1 MSYSPVSLSPGLDP
15 VGSASPGHGVRALPS
30 RFSQA
35 LATRRRRQMAL
46 GALFPVIVAA
56 GWLYPLVGFFIPLC
70 MALGLGL
77 AAFRGR
83 TWCDWLCPR
92 GSFEDA
98 WLARISR
105 NTRIPELFRR
115 VPVRLAVLAFLMAM
129 LTWQLLVR
137 WPDPYAIGAF
147 FVLLLT
153 VTTGVAVVL
162 GVIYHQRTWCY
173 LCPIGTLAHWLGKNR
188 RPLTVAA
195 AQCSACALC
204 SRRCPMQLAPEAL
217 KAAPRM
223 PSGGDCLKC
232 GLCVA
237 ACPRQAL
244 SFEKA
249 A

>member
-1 MSYSPVSLSPGLDP
+1 MSCNPVHPFPGLDP
-15 VGSASPGHGVRALPS
+15 VESSSGPGVRTLPS

-35 LATRRRRQMAL
+35 LATRRRRQMVL

-56 GWLYPLVGFFIPLC
+56 GWLSPLVGFFIPLC

-77 AAFRGR
+77 AAFHGR

-98 WLARISR
+98 WLARLSR
-105 NTRIPELFRR
+105 NTRIPEVFRQ
-115 VPVRLAVLAFLMAM
+115 VPLRLAVLAFLMAM
-129 LTWQLLVR
+129 LTWQLIVR

-153 VTTGVAVVL
+153 VTTAVAVVL
-162 GVIYHQRTWCY
+162 GVIYHPRTWCY

-188 RPLTVAA
+188 RPLALAA
-195 AQCSACALC
+195 EQCTTCQLC
-204 SRRCPMQLAPEAL
+204 TRRCPMQLAPVAL

-237 ACPRQAL
+237 TCPRQAL

>member
-1 MSYSPVSLSPGLDP
+1 MSCNPVHPFPGLDP
-15 VGSASPGHGVRALPS
+15 VESSSGPGVLTLPS

-35 LATRRRRQMAL
+35 LATRRRRQMVL

-56 GWLYPLVGFFIPLC
+56 GWLSPLVGFFIPLC

-77 AAFRGR
+77 AAFHGR

-98 WLARISR
+98 WLARLSR
-105 NTRIPELFRR
+105 NTRIPEVFRQ
-115 VPVRLAVLAFLMAM
+115 VPLRLAVLAFLMAM
-129 LTWQLLVR
+129 LTWQLIVR

-153 VTTGVAVVL
+153 VTTAVAVVL
-162 GVIYHQRTWCY
+162 GVIYHPRTWCY

-188 RPLTVAA
+188 RPLTLAA
-195 AQCSACALC
+195 EQCTTCQLC
-204 SRRCPMQLAPEAL
+204 TRRCPMQLAPVAL

-237 ACPRQAL
+237 TCPRQAL

>member
-1 MSYSPVSLSPGLDP
+1 VQLL
-15 VGSASPGHGVRALPS
+15 ASR
-30 RFSQA
+30 RRKQA
-35 LATRRRRQMAL
+35 LM

-56 GWLYPLVGFFIPLC
+56 GWVYPLAGFFIPLC
-70 MALGLGL
+70 MVLGLGL

-98 WLARISR
+98 WLVRLSR
-105 NTRIPELFRR
+105 QARIPEFFRR
-115 VPVRLAVLAFLMAM
+115 TPLRLAVLAFLMAM
-129 LTWQLLVR
+129 LTWQLLER

-162 GVIYHQRTWCY
+162 GMIYQQRAWCY

-188 RPLTVAA
+188 RPLTLAPERCTNC
-195 AQCSACALC
+195 QLC
-204 SRRCPMQLAPEAL
+204 TRGCPMQLQPAVL

-223 PSGGDCLKC
+223 PHGGDCLKC

-244 SFEKA
+244 DFAEA

>member
-1 MSYSPVSLSPGLDP
+1 MSPKPLTFPAAGPVSGARPGRPRL
-15 VGSASPGHGVRALPS
+15 VKLLASR
-30 RFSQA
+30 RRKQA
-35 LATRRRRQMAL
+35 LM

-56 GWLYPLVGFFIPLC
+56 GWVFPLAGFFIPLC
-70 MALGLGL
+70 MVLGLGL

-98 WLARISR
+98 WLARLSR
-105 NTRIPELFRR
+105 QTRIPEFFRR
-115 VPVRLAVLAFLMAM
+115 APLRLAVLAFLMAM
-129 LTWQLLVR
+129 LTWQLLKR

-162 GVIYHQRTWCY
+162 GMIYQQRAWCY

-188 RPLTVAA
+188 RPLTLAA
-195 AQCSACALC
+195 ERCTACQLC
-204 SRRCPMQLAPEAL
+204 TRGCPMQLQPAVL

-223 PSGGDCLKC
+223 PHGGDCLKC

-244 SFEKA
+244 DFAEA